1 MKYIRSFYFYTLTVV
16 TFFLGTALTIVLSWF
31 SKDKTRTYQTAARNW
46 ARMLAWA
53 SFIPVR
59 IEGLENVPRH
69 ESVVFISNHQ
79 GAADIL
85 ALLAYLPCFFR
96 FVIKQELFAVPFFGW
111 YLKKAGFLAIERG
124 ESGDA
129 RKMLKEAV
137 RLLKSG
143 ENILIFPEGTRS
155 TTGKLQEFKR
165 GSLLLASLAKVRVVP
180 IGISG
185 SFNILPAKSYIYNVV
200 PVKMRIGQPV
210 GPDKFDSLREIV
222 QGLL

>member
-31 SKDKTRTYQTAARNW
+31 SRDKTRTYQTAARNW

-53 SFIPVR
+53 SFIPVQ
-59 IEGLENVPRH
+59 IEGPENIPKD
-69 ESVVFISNHQ
+69 EAVVIISNHQ

-85 ALLAYLPCFFR
+85 MLLAYLPCYFR
-96 FVIKQELFAVPFFGW
+96 FVIKQELFAIPFFGW

-129 RKMLKEAV
+129 RKMLKQAV
-137 RLLKSG
+137 GLLKAG
-143 ENILIFPEGTRS
+143 QNILIFPEGTRS

-185 SFNILPAKSYIYNVV
+185 SFDILPPKSYIYNVV
-200 PVKMRIGQPV
+200 PVKMRIGTPV